1 MTNNLNKGRVSGK
14 MTGDLQEICFSLNV
28 AKENKLEP
36 EMVWSAIRFARQNP
50 DWPVEDIM
58 RAAMDDWD
66 I

>member
-1 MTNNLNKGRVSGK
+1 